1 MPLMT
6 NIQTLPQ
13 QILAEAFAIL
23 VFGINENQSVQCRL
37 TAVLLGLV
45 LYNLCYAVHLEEKED
60 RS

>member
-23 VFGINENQSVQCRL
+23 VFGINEYQSVQCRL

-45 LYNLCYAVHLEEKED
+45 LYNVCFAVHLEEIEE
-60 RS
+60 RN